1 MKIKTLSAGDIIDS
15 RCTRCRD
22 ILNHRI
28 VAMVGDKVA
37 RVECN
42 TCGSVHNY
50 YPPPTLRSTKTPKK
64 DTNTQKTRDVP
75 RSSRS
80 ADRRTDREEWLT
92 LRASI
97 NPDQA
102 IRYDMNKKFSANDVV
117 AHPTFGVGMVKSVTV
132 PNKMLVL
139 FEDGVKL
146 LRCK

>member
-1 MKIKTLSAGDIIDS
+1 MKIKMLSAGDIIDS

-50 YPPPTLRSTKTPKK
+50 YPPPAPKSIKTRKK
-64 DTNTQKTRDVP
+64 DIDSKKTRDVS
-75 RSSRS
+75 RSSRR
-80 ADRRTDREEWLT
+80 ANVDTDREEWLT
-92 LRASI
+92 LRSAM

-102 IRYDMNKKFSANDVV
+102 IRYDMNKKFSVNDLVLHSV
-117 AHPTFGVGMVKSVTV
+117 FGLGMVKSVTN

-146 LRCK
+146 LRCG